1 MLIGQDF
8 QGYFADILSVQTSFP
23 HINQKSQQNQEK
35 KVAFF
40 FGCVIIGQNIV
51 KILRFKHTTQKK
63 TMSTTYISAPTG
75 STTNYTVNAS
85 TIMTLSEFW
94 QLSPVN
100 TDLAV
105 SIPTAVTGRNLT
117 ALGRFTDSDTFSTW
131 RLRNGVGQ
139 TDVAS
144 ANLTGYKSTP
154 PFSQNYFLPSGTDT
168 FVASPFLG
176 THILD
181 FGPGQ
186 RFTKAENTANS
197 SDDIAMI
204 GNMYSFVLRGA
215 DGGDTLT
222 GSLMADTLF
231 GFNGDDSLTG
241 SAGADSLDGG
251 AGADTL
257 IGGTGGDILNGGDG
271 NDRLTGGTGTNI
283 LDGGNGADTF
293 VFTNQGNQTV
303 TQFITGDNDVF
314 AFTVSAYGGVPT
326 AGTTAVVSDAATA
339 VNDSSSIIVDNFDA
353 IEALGNTKSSIRF
366 AFATDTK
373 TLLYDGDGD
382 WSTTNTNVATITSIT
397 GTLVSGNFAFI

>member
-1 MLIGQDF
+1 
-8 QGYFADILSVQTSFP
+8 
-23 HINQKSQQNQEK
+23 
-35 KVAFF
+35 
-40 FGCVIIGQNIV
+40 
-51 KILRFKHTTQKK
+51 
-63 TMSTTYISAPTG
+63 MSTTYISAPTG
-75 STTNYTVNAS
+75 STTNYTVDAS
-85 TIMTLSEFW
+85 MITSLAAFWGLS
-94 QLSPVN
+94 SVN

-105 SIPTAVTGRNLT
+105 SMPTTATGRNLT
-117 ALGRFTDSDTFSTW
+117 ALGRFTNPSSSVEFSTW
-131 RLRNGVGQ
+131 RLRNGSGQ
-139 TDVAS
+139 SDVAS

-154 PFSQNYFLPSGTDT
+154 PFSQNYSLPSGSDT
-168 FVASPFLG
+168 FVASTFKG

-181 FGPGQ
+181 FGGGQ

-197 SDDIAMI
+197 SDDISII
-204 GNMYSFVLRGA
+204 GNMYGFVLRGA

-222 GSLMADTLF
+222 GSGLADTLF
-231 GFNGDDSLTG
+231 GFGGNDSLTG
-241 SAGADSLDGG
+241 REGADSLDGG

-257 IGGTGGDILNGGDG
+257 IGGTGGDTLIGGDG
-271 NDRLTGGTGTNI
+271 NDRLTGGTGTNT

-326 AGTTAVVSDAATA
+326 AGTTAVVSDADTA
-339 VNDSSSIIVDNFDA
+339 VNASSSIIVDTFDN
-353 IEALGNTKSSIRF
+353 IEALEDAKSLIRF

-382 WSTTNTNVATITSIT
+382 WSTTNTTVATVTSIT

>member
-1 MLIGQDF
+1 
-8 QGYFADILSVQTSFP
+8 
-23 HINQKSQQNQEK
+23 
-35 KVAFF
+35 
-40 FGCVIIGQNIV
+40 
-51 KILRFKHTTQKK
+51 
-63 TMSTTYISAPTG
+63 
-75 STTNYTVNAS
+75 
-85 TIMTLSEFW
+85 MTLSEFW
-94 QLSPVN
+94 KLSSVN

-117 ALGRFTDSDTFSTW
+117 ALGRFTNFSSSFSTW
-131 RLRNGVGQ
+131 RLLNGSGQ
-139 TDVAS
+139 SDVAS

-154 PFSQNYFLPSGTDT
+154 PFSQNYFLPGGTDT
-168 FVASPFLG
+168 FVASAFLG

-181 FGPGQ
+181 FGGGQ
-186 RFTKAENTANS
+186 RFTKAENKAPS
-197 SDDIAMI
+197 SDDITMI

-241 SAGADSLDGG
+241 NAGGDSLDGG

-271 NDRLTGGTGTNI
+271 NDRLTGGTGTNT

-303 TQFITGDNDVF
+303 SQFITSDNDVF
-314 AFTVSAYGGVPT
+314 AFTVSAYGGFPT
-326 AGTTAVVSDAATA
+326 AGTTAVVSNAATA
-339 VNDSSSIIVDNFDA
+339 TNASSSIIVDTFDN
-353 IEALGNTKSSIRF
+353 IEALEDTKSLIRF

-373 TLLYDGDGD
+373 TLLYDLDGD
-382 WSTTNTNVATITSIT
+382 WSTTNATVATITSIT
-397 GTLVSGNFAFI
+397 GTLAATNFAFI

>member
-1 MLIGQDF
+1 
-8 QGYFADILSVQTSFP
+8 
-23 HINQKSQQNQEK
+23 
-35 KVAFF
+35 
-40 FGCVIIGQNIV
+40 
-51 KILRFKHTTQKK
+51 
-63 TMSTTYISAPTG
+63 MSTTYISAPTG
-75 STTNYTVNAS
+75 STTNYTVNAA

-257 IGGTGGDILNGGDG
+257 IGGTGGDTLIGGDG

>member
-1 MLIGQDF
+1 
-8 QGYFADILSVQTSFP
+8 
-23 HINQKSQQNQEK
+23 
-35 KVAFF
+35 
-40 FGCVIIGQNIV
+40 
-51 KILRFKHTTQKK
+51 
-63 TMSTTYISAPTG
+63 MSTTYISAPTG
-75 STTNYTVNAS
+75 SNTNYTVNAS
-85 TIMTLSEFW
+85 TIMTLSDFW
-94 QLSPVN
+94 GLSPVN

-117 ALGRFTDSDTFSTW
+117 ALGQFTNFSSSFSTW
-131 RLRNGVGQ
+131 RLRNGSGQ
-139 TDVAS
+139 SDVAS

-154 PFSQNYFLPSGTDT
+154 PFSQNYFLPGGTDT
-168 FVASPFLG
+168 FVASAFLG

-181 FGPGQ
+181 FGGGQ
-186 RFTKAENTANS
+186 RFTKAENTAPS

-231 GFNGDDSLTG
+231 GFDGDDSLTG

-257 IGGTGGDILNGGDG
+257 IGGTGGDTLIGGDG
-271 NDRLTGGTGTNI
+271 NDRLTGGTGTNT

-293 VFTNQGNQTV
+293 VFNNQGNQTV
-303 TQFITGDNDVF
+303 SQFITGDNDVF

-326 AGTTAVVSDAATA
+326 AGTTAVVSAAATA
-339 VNDSSSIIVDNFDA
+339 VNASSSIIVDIFDN
-353 IEALGNTKSSIRF
+353 IEALADAKSLIRF

-382 WSTTNTNVATITSIT
+382 WSTTNTTVATITSIT

>member
-1 MLIGQDF
+1 
-8 QGYFADILSVQTSFP
+8 
-23 HINQKSQQNQEK
+23 
-35 KVAFF
+35 
-40 FGCVIIGQNIV
+40 
-51 KILRFKHTTQKK
+51 
-63 TMSTTYISAPTG
+63 MSTTYISAPTG

-94 QLSPVN
+94 QSSSVN

-117 ALGRFTDSDTFSTW
+117 ALGRFTNFSSSFSTW
-131 RLRNGVGQ
+131 RLRNGSGQ
-139 TDVAS
+139 SDVAS

-154 PFSQNYFLPSGTDT
+154 PFSQNYFLPGGTDT
-168 FVASPFLG
+168 FVASAFLG

-181 FGPGQ
+181 FGGGQ
-186 RFTKAENTANS
+186 RFTKAENKAPS
-197 SDDIAMI
+197 SDDITMI

-271 NDRLTGGTGTNI
+271 NDRLTGGTGTNT

-303 TQFITGDNDVF
+303 SQFITSDNDVF

-326 AGTTAVVSDAATA
+326 AGTTAVVSAAATA
-339 VNDSSSIIVDNFDA
+339 TNASSSIIVDTFDS
-353 IEALGNTKSSIRF
+353 IEALADTKSLIRF

-373 TLLYDGDGD
+373 TLLYDVDGD
-382 WSTTNTNVATITSIT
+382 WSTTNTTVATITSIT

>member
-1 MLIGQDF
+1 
-8 QGYFADILSVQTSFP
+8 
-23 HINQKSQQNQEK
+23 
-35 KVAFF
+35 
-40 FGCVIIGQNIV
+40 
-51 KILRFKHTTQKK
+51 
-63 TMSTTYISAPTG
+63 
-75 STTNYTVNAS
+75 
-85 TIMTLSEFW
+85 MTLSEFW
-94 QLSPVN
+94 KLSSVN

-117 ALGRFTDSDTFSTW
+117 ALGRFTNFSSSFSTW
-131 RLRNGVGQ
+131 RLLNGSGQ
-139 TDVAS
+139 SDVAS

-154 PFSQNYFLPSGTDT
+154 PFSQNYFLPGGTDT
-168 FVASPFLG
+168 FVASAFLG

-181 FGPGQ
+181 FGGGQ
-186 RFTKAENTANS
+186 RFTKAENKAPS
-197 SDDIAMI
+197 SDDITMI

-241 SAGADSLDGG
+241 NAGGDSLDGG

-271 NDRLTGGTGTNI
+271 NDRLTGGTGTNT

-303 TQFITGDNDVF
+303 SQFITSDNDVF

-326 AGTTAVVSDAATA
+326 AGTTAVVSAAATA
-339 VNDSSSIIVDNFDA
+339 TNASSSIIVDTFDS
-353 IEALGNTKSSIRF
+353 IEALEDTKSLIRF

-373 TLLYDGDGD
+373 TLLYDLDGD
-382 WSTTNTNVATITSIT
+382 WSTTNATVATITSIT
-397 GTLVSGNFAFI
+397 GTLAATNFAFI

>member
-1 MLIGQDF
+1 
-8 QGYFADILSVQTSFP
+8 
-23 HINQKSQQNQEK
+23 
-35 KVAFF
+35 
-40 FGCVIIGQNIV
+40 
-51 KILRFKHTTQKK
+51 
-63 TMSTTYISAPTG
+63 MSTTYISAPTG

-117 ALGRFTDSDTFSTW
+117 ALGRFKDSDTFSTW

-168 FVASPFLG
+168 FVASPLG

-181 FGPGQ
+181 FGLGQ

-257 IGGTGGDILNGGDG
+257 IGGTGGDTLIGGDG

-303 TQFITGDNDVF
+303 SQFITGDNDVF
-314 AFTVSAYGGVPT
+314 AFTVTNYLGAPA
-326 AGTTAVVSDAATA
+326 AGTPPVVSDAATA
-339 VNDSSSIIVDNFDA
+339 VDASSSIIVDTFDN
-353 IEALGNTKSSIRF
+353 IEALEDTKSSIRF

-382 WSTTNTNVATITSIT
+382 WSTSNTNVATITSIT

>member
-1 MLIGQDF
+1 
-8 QGYFADILSVQTSFP
+8 
-23 HINQKSQQNQEK
+23 
-35 KVAFF
+35 
-40 FGCVIIGQNIV
+40 
-51 KILRFKHTTQKK
+51 
-63 TMSTTYISAPTG
+63 MSTTYISAPTG

-94 QLSPVN
+94 QLSSVN

-154 PFSQNYFLPSGTDT
+154 PFSQNYFLPGGTDT

-231 GFNGDDSLTG
+231 GFGGNDSLTG

-271 NDRLTGGTGTNI
+271 NDRLTGGTGTNT

-303 TQFITGDNDVF
+303 SQFITSDNDVF

-326 AGTTAVVSDAATA
+326 AGTLPVVSTALAAA
-339 VNDSSSIIVDNFDA
+339 NAYSSIIVDTFDK
-353 IEALGNTKSSIRF
+353 IEDLADAKSLIRF

-397 GTLVSGNFAFI
+397 GTLVATNFAFI

>member
-1 MLIGQDF
+1 
-8 QGYFADILSVQTSFP
+8 
-23 HINQKSQQNQEK
+23 
-35 KVAFF
+35 
-40 FGCVIIGQNIV
+40 
-51 KILRFKHTTQKK
+51 
-63 TMSTTYISAPTG
+63 MSTTYISAPTG
-75 STTNYTVNAS
+75 STTNYTVDAS
-85 TIMTLSEFW
+85 MITSLAAFWGLS
-94 QLSPVN
+94 SVN

-117 ALGRFTDSDTFSTW
+117 ALGRFTNFSSSFSTW
-131 RLRNGVGQ
+131 RLLNGSGQ
-139 TDVAS
+139 SDVAS

-154 PFSQNYFLPSGTDT
+154 PFSQNYFLPSGSDT
-168 FVASPFLG
+168 FVASAFLG

-181 FGPGQ
+181 FGGGQ
-186 RFTKAENTANS
+186 RFTKAENKAPS
-197 SDDIAMI
+197 SDDITMI

-222 GSLMADTLF
+222 GSGLADTLF

-241 SAGADSLDGG
+241 NAGGDSLDGG

-271 NDRLTGGTGTNI
+271 NDRLTGGTGTNT

-303 TQFITGDNDVF
+303 SQFITSDNDVF

-326 AGTTAVVSDAATA
+326 AGTTAVVSAAATA
-339 VNDSSSIIVDNFDA
+339 TNASSSIIVDTFDS
-353 IEALGNTKSSIRF
+353 IEALEDTKSLIRF

-373 TLLYDGDGD
+373 TLLYDLDGD
-382 WSTTNTNVATITSIT
+382 WSTTNATVATITSIT

>member
-1 MLIGQDF
+1 
-8 QGYFADILSVQTSFP
+8 
-23 HINQKSQQNQEK
+23 
-35 KVAFF
+35 
-40 FGCVIIGQNIV
+40 
-51 KILRFKHTTQKK
+51 
-63 TMSTTYISAPTG
+63 MSTTYISAPTG

-94 QLSPVN
+94 QLSSVN

-117 ALGRFTDSDTFSTW
+117 ALGRFTDSGTFSTW

-144 ANLTGYKSTP
+144 ANLTGYKSNP

-257 IGGTGGDILNGGDG
+257 IGGTGGDTLIGGDG